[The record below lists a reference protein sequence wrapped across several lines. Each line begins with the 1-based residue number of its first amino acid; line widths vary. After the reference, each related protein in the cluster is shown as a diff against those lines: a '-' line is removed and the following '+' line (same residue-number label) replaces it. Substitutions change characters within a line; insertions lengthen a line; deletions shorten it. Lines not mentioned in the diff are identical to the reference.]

1 MIGSNE
7 VSIIGKWIFN
17 GNKVVQD
24 QGCDRIEKLISEYLI
39 KVRDDNSGWYSLYR
53 DPNDKRL
60 WLLSYQDNQLEGG
73 GPPALKAIS
82 NSEMQN
88 IFNNEVEQ

>member
-24 QGCDRIEKLISEYLI
+24 QGCDRIEKLIYEHLI
-39 KVRDDNSGWYSLYR
+39 KVIDDNGGWYS
-53 DPNDKRL
+53 
-60 WLLSYQDNQLEGG
+60 
-73 GPPALKAIS
+73 
-82 NSEMQN
+82 
-88 IFNNEVEQ
+88 